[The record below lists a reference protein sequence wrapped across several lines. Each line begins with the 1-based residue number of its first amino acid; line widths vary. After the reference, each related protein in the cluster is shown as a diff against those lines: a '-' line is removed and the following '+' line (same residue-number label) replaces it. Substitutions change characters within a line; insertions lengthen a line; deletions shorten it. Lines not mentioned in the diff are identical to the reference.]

1 MQNPQRQ
8 GSSVQSIVG
17 PTVVSD
23 SIVLDVAFTYCGGM
37 VGLLAPSVV
46 VVVLVVVDVELLGL
60 LVLALV

>member
-1 MQNPQRQ
+1 MQNFRRH

-23 SIVLDVAFTYCGGM
+23 SIVLDVAFTYCGG
-37 VGLLAPSVV
+37 VVAPLAPSVV